1 MTIKTYKINEKKEWI
16 FKQEFNLEQFK
27 SIADLAGSGGVDLF
41 FKNGRRLNLATIETF
56 DLIISEWNKYKDST
70 TFSYIYDEKGKKCR
84 DKNGKLLRKYTRD
97 EYKNFNQKAYEYL
110 YITDKDFNKILNKF
124 EESYWN

>member
-70 TFSYIYDEKGKKCR
+70 TFSYIYDEKGQKCR

>member
-70 TFSYIYDEKGKKCR
+70 TFSYIYDEKGEKCQ

-97 EYKNFNQKAYEYL
+97 EYKNFNQKAYENL
-110 YITDKDFNKILNKF
+110 YITYKDFHKILNKF

>member
-41 FKNGRRLNLATIETF
+41 FKNGRRLNLATVETF

-70 TFSYIYDEKGKKCR
+70 TFSYIYDEKGQKCR